1 MKKTIILI
9 ILFCLLATSFFPFI
23 TVGENI
29 DDTNNFGNSL
39 CISDERSDNTGVTIY
54 KNGCIEGYTFLNIRD
69 KVEGGLYTSLIDMDG
84 VQVNSWQ
91 IDSIPAK
98 MLPGGKIIGGDFSRE
113 GYYNRCKNITEINWD
128 GEVLW
133 SFSRWDND
141 SGEYHCR
148 MHHDFQR
155 EGNPVGYYAPGQNFV
170 DNGTTLIL
178 AYKDKFIPKITNKKI
193 FDDVIYEVDWNGNLT
208 GFEWH
213 ASDYFDQFGFSLIEK
228 IGIYLNPG
236 SGLTRVGDILHI
248 NSVSEIGKNKWY
260 DSGDERFHPK
270 NLIIDSR
277 HGNFIVI
284 INRTTGDIVWKVGPD
299 FGTRRPSK
307 NGKLGQLIG
316 MHNAHIIPEGLPG
329 AGNILVFD
337 NGGAAGYGLL
347 GLPNKY
353 RLWSRVVEFNPV
365 TLEIVW
371 EYSALNFLSLFLSSA
386 QRLPNGNTFI
396 TEGQGGYRG
405 RVFEV
410 NPDKE
415 IVWEYYLPFKIYL
428 YRAYR
433 IPPEWIPGNP
443 NGYPFWED

>member
-1 MKKTIILI
+1 
-9 ILFCLLATSFFPFI
+9 
-23 TVGENI
+23 
-29 DDTNNFGNSL
+29 
-39 CISDERSDNTGVTIY
+39 
-54 KNGCIEGYTFLNIRD
+54 
-69 KVEGGLYTSLIDMDG
+69 
-84 VQVNSWQ
+84 
-91 IDSIPAK
+91 
-98 MLPGGKIIGGDFSRE
+98 
-113 GYYNRCKNITEINWD
+113 
-128 GEVLW
+128 
-133 SFSRWDND
+133 
-141 SGEYHCR
+141 

-170 DNGTTLIL
+170 ENGTTLIL
-178 AYKDKFIPKITNKKI
+178 SFKDKYLPKITNKKI

-213 ASDYFDQFGFSLIEK
+213 ASDYFDQIGFSLIEK

-236 SGLTRVGDILHI
+236 LGLTRVGDIFHI
-248 NSVSEIGKNKWY
+248 NSVSEIGENKWY

-284 INRTTGDIVWKVGPD
+284 IDRTTGDIVWKVGPD
-299 FGTRRPSK
+299 FGTRWPCK

-316 MHNAHIIPEGLPG
+316 MHNAHIIPKGLPG

-347 GLPNKY
+347 GLPNCF

-365 TLEIVW
+365 TLDIVW
-371 EYSALNFLSLFLSSA
+371 EYKALNFLSMFLSSA
-386 QRLPNGNTFI
+386 QRLPNGNTLI
-396 TEGQGGYRG
+396 TEGQGGYSG

-415 IVWEYYLPFKIYL
+415 IVWEYYMPFKIYL

-433 IPPEWIPGNP
+433 IPPEWVPGNP

>member
-9 ILFCLLATSFFPFI
+9 ILFCILATLFFPI
-23 TVGENI
+23 ISVGEKI
-29 DDTNNFGNSL
+29 DNRNNFGNSL
-39 CISDERSDNTGVTIY
+39 FVYDERCDNTGVTIY
-54 KNGCIEGYTFLNIRD
+54 KNGCSEGYTFLNIRD

-84 VQVNSWQ
+84 VQVKSWQ

-170 DNGTTLIL
+170 ENGTTLIL
-178 AYKDKFIPKITNKKI
+178 SFKDKYVPKITNKKI

-213 ASDYFDQFGFSLIEK
+213 ASDHFDQFGFNWKEK

-236 SGLTRVGDILHI
+236 LGLTRVGDILHI
-248 NSVSEIGKNKWY
+248 NSVSEIGENKWF

-284 INRTTGDIVWKVGPD
+284 IDRTTGDIVWKVGPD
-299 FGTRRPSK
+299 FGTRWPSK

-347 GLPNKY
+347 GLPNCY

-365 TLEIVW
+365 TLDIVW
-371 EYSALNFLSLFLSSA
+371 EYKALNFLSMFLSSA
-386 QRLPNGNTFI
+386 QRLPNGNTLI
-396 TEGQGGYRG
+396 TEGQGGYSG

-415 IVWEYYLPFKIYL
+415 IVWEYYMPFKIYL

-433 IPPEWIPGNP
+433 IPPEWVPGNP

>member
-1 MKKTIILI
+1 MKKIIILI
-9 ILFCLLATSFFPFI
+9 ILFGILASTIFPLI
-23 TVGENI
+23 TVGEKI
-29 DDTNNFGNSL
+29 EDSNNFGNSL
-39 CISDERSDNTGVTIY
+39 FVSGGESDKNEVVIY
-54 KNGCIEGYTFLNIRD
+54 KNGCCEGYTFLNIRD
-69 KVEGGLYTSLIDMDG
+69 KINGSLYSSLIDMNG
-84 VQVNSWQ
+84 AQVKSWQ

-98 MLPGGKIIGGDFSRE
+98 MLPGGKIIGGDYLRE
-113 GYYNRCKNITEINWD
+113 GYYDKCKNITEINWD

-133 SFSRWDND
+133 SFSNWDND
-141 SGEYHCR
+141 SGEYYCR
-148 MHHDFQR
+148 MHHDLQM

-170 DNGTTLIL
+170 ENGTILIL
-178 AYKDKFIPKITNKKI
+178 SFKDKFVPKITNKKI

-213 ASDYFDQFGFSLIEK
+213 ASDHFDQFGFSWVEK

-236 SGLTRVGDILHI
+236 LGLTREGDCLHI

-284 INRTTGDIVWKVGPD
+284 IDRKTGDIVWKVGPD

-316 MHNAHIIPEGLPG
+316 MHNAHIIPDGLPG

-347 GLPNKY
+347 GLPNRF
-353 RLWSRVVEFNPV
+353 RLWSRVVEFNPI
-365 TLEIVW
+365 TLDIVW
-371 EYSALNFLSLFLSSA
+371 EYKALNFLSLFLSSA
-386 QRLPNGNTFI
+386 QRLPNGNTLI
-396 TEGQGGYRG
+396 TEGEGGNRG

-415 IVWEYYLPFKIYL
+415 IVWEYYSPLKIHL

-433 IPPEWIPGNP
+433 IPPDWVPGNP
-443 NGYPFWED
+443 KGYPFWED